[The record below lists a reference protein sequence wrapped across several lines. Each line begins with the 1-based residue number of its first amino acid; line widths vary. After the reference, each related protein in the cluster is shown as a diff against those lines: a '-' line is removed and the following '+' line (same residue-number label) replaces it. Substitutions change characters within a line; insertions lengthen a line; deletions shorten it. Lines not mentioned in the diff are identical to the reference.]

1 MSVDM
6 SAARIVDVK
15 SSLFMSEWKS
25 IACNFS
31 IWERG
36 QTEQTHY
43 KTNIRVCL
51 WVRMCVCAGLLLQ
64 NHYTYSFQRSHET
77 ERKEKVRILMFVLA
91 CDPNNTLLLNHC

>member
-6 SAARIVDVK
+6 SAAWIVDVK

-31 IWERG
+31 IWDRG

-43 KTNIRVCL
+43 KTNIRMCLRVHVSVCWPFTTKPL
-51 WVRMCVCAGLLLQ
+51 YLQ
-64 NHYTYSFQRSHET
+64 FPTLSWDRD
-77 ERKEKVRILMFVLA
+77 ERKEKMRILMFVWV
-91 CDPNNTLLLNHC
+91 C

>member
-6 SAARIVDVK
+6 SAAWIVDVK

-31 IWERG
+31 IWDRG

-43 KTNIRVCL
+43 KQIYE
-51 WVRMCVCAGLLLQ
+51 CVCGC
-64 NHYTYSFQRSHET
+64 
-77 ERKEKVRILMFVLA
+77 VCVCVCVLA
-91 CDPNNTLLLNHC
+91 YKTTILTVSNALMRQREKKK